1 MPFSNHL
8 LTSPVLTR
16 PLSSLGPS
24 VHIKGS
30 GLGPLRA
37 MTPHSQRENY
47 KAALDSPNSCMLGKY
62 RSITLER
69 QQGINQGLP

>member
-37 MTPHSQRENY
+37 MTSQRENY